1 MYTKKTLEYFRNPKN
16 VGRIKNPDGLG
27 IAGNL
32 ICGDLMYLYIKI
44 GKNKKGEEIIKDIK
58 FETFGCI
65 AAIATS
71 SIITEI
77 AKGKK
82 LEEAVKI
89 SKQEIV
95 DSLGGLPPIKI
106 HCSVLATDALAE
118 AVYNYLSKNKKP
130 IPEELAKRHERIQK
144 EKEIIKEKYKDWVDM
159 EKKML
164 EK

>member
-1 MYTKKTLEYFRNPKN
+1 MYTKKTLEYFRHPKN

-32 ICGDLMYLYIKI
+32 VCGDLMYLYIKV
-44 GKNKKGEEIIKDIK
+44 GQNKKGEEIIKDIK

-77 AKGKK
+77 AKGKT
-82 LEEAVKI
+82 LEEAAKI
-89 SKQEIV
+89 NKQDIV

-118 AVYNYLSKNKKP
+118 AVYNYFAKNKKP
-130 IPEELAKRHERIQK
+130 IPKELAQKHERIQK

-164 EK
+164 GE